1 MEKRSLPILH
11 PIEGKYQIYTKNS
24 RSLTPE
30 NQITL
35 LKIGYRVKQRIL
47 NGGILHG
54 LNLEWCLET
63 PKEMF
68 NILSH

>member
-35 LKIGYRVKQRIL
+35 LKIGYRAKQ
-47 NGGILHG
+47 GILTCAVRNG
-54 LNLEWCLET
+54 
-63 PKEMF
+63 
-68 NILSH
+68 